1 MLQIKLRSLI
11 LDLVH
16 MLDVVR
22 KLANAGVNSIGD
34 WLWQKQLRF
43 YLVKDVSTK
52 QPKFAVTVLP
62 IILNLKYRHHPYSH
76 SVLSRAIFQYE
87 IGDGFYIQTN
97 KQTTLKYN
105 HQCARHS

>member
-22 KLANAGVNSIGD
+22 KLANAGVNSVGD

-43 YLVKDVSTK
+43 YLVKNVSSYNVYTGWPNCANVRTYNERSFIHHQK
-52 QPKFAVTVLP
+52 MAKF
-62 IILNLKYRHHPYSH
+62 
-76 SVLSRAIFQYE
+76 
-87 IGDGFYIQTN
+87 
-97 KQTTLKYN
+97 
-105 HQCARHS
+105 